1 MGDQQE
7 AYRQP
12 LHHVAVHRH
21 FQAAAIPHLVV
32 DLQNNLDSDRDLDCS
47 TPDLKWEESR
57 RVVLGY
63 YSQSMAEA
71 ERRCTELG
79 RARAVAPL
87 LPSPSLDKVHDQ
99 GGDVAA
105 L

>member
-1 MGDQQE
+1 MGDPQE
-7 AYRQP
+7 
-12 LHHVAVHRH
+12 VHRQSLH
-21 FQAAAIPHLVV
+21 RVAAHRHLRAAAIPHLVV
-32 DLQNNLDSDRDLDCS
+32 DLQNNLGFVRDLDCS

-63 YSQSMAEA
+63 CWQSMAEA
-71 ERRCTELG
+71 ERRCIELG
-79 RARAVAPL
+79 RGRAVAPL

>member
-1 MGDQQE
+1 MH
-7 AYRQP
+7 RQS
-12 LHHVAVHRH
+12 LHRAAVHRH
-21 FQAAAIPHLVV
+21 FQAAAIPRLVV
-32 DLQNNLDSDRDLDCS
+32 DLQNNLDFDRDLDCS
-47 TPDLKWEESR
+47 IPDLKWEESR

-63 YSQSMAEA
+63 YSQSTVEA
-71 ERRCTELG
+71 ERQCIELG

-87 LPSPSLDKVHDQ
+87 LPSPSPDKVRDQ

>member
-1 MGDQQE
+1 MVH
-7 AYRQP
+7 RQS
-12 LHHVAVHRH
+12 LHRVAVHRH
-21 FQAAAIPHLVV
+21 FRAAAFPHLAA
-32 DLQNNLDSDRDLDCS
+32 DLQNNLGFDRDLDCS

-57 RVVLGY
+57 QVVLGY
-63 YSQSMAEA
+63 CSQSTAEA
-71 ERRCTELG
+71 ERRCIELG
-79 RARAVAPL
+79 RGRVVVPL

>member
-1 MGDQQE
+1 MH
-7 AYRQP
+7 RQS
-12 LHHVAVHRH
+12 LHRVAAHRH
-21 FQAAAIPHLVV
+21 LRAAAIPHLAV
-32 DLQNNLDSDRDLDCS
+32 DLQNNLDFVRDLDCS
-47 TPDLKWEESR
+47 SPDLKWGESR

-63 YSQSMAEA
+63 CWRSMAEA
-71 ERRCTELG
+71 ERRCIELG
-79 RARAVAPL
+79 RGRAVAPL